1 MTLLDPPK
9 PDEDHTARPVSA
21 AGSPGFEHETARPR
35 RSRWS
40 GPSGR
45 SGAPESERRPR
56 RRWRTLRIAAIV
68 IAVAMLPVAY
78 SYSTYLTRPGDE
90 PVSVRSVDFLRDHGF
105 DSTINNIEQWWYT
118 RHKPTGSAPPKADIP
133 QALRHTT
140 DPVAV
145 KGAPPVVDRAVTAS
159 VNPAPLEAVW
169 TSTDG
174 LASKPGAVQQT
185 FLHPDAAAPSV
196 IANVVR
202 FDQSKVRAV
211 YVPGLSEPGGNWA
224 WGSQIPRD
232 QRSTLIAAFN
242 AGFKFKDT
250 AGGVYTEGRNA
261 VRPLQVGIASLVIGK
276 DGKAD
281 VEAWPGDSA
290 LNGVASVRQ
299 NLSLIVDGARP
310 VDGLTSDAGAK
321 WGTKRSQ
328 FQYTWRASVG
338 VDAQGRLVYAAGS
351 QMTMMQLANAMV
363 DAGAVRAMELD
374 IHDGVVTFNWYR
386 QAPTSP
392 LGVAGMKLT
401 PSMQRKA
408 DRYLAPDQRDFF
420 AIQAR

>member
-9 PDEDHTARPVSA
+9 PDEHRTARSDRPV
-21 AGSPGFEHETARPR
+21 GSSELEPQALRPR
-35 RSRWS
+35 RAQR
-40 GPSGR
+40 SGR
-45 SGAPESERRPR
+45 SRRAATSAGRAPR
-56 RRWRTLRIAAIV
+56 RRWRKLRIAAIV
-68 IAVAMLPVAY
+68 IVAAMLPIAY
-78 SYSTYLTRPGDE
+78 SYGTYLTRPGDE
-90 PVSVRSVDFLRDHGF
+90 PVSVRTVDFLRDHGF
-105 DSTINNIEQWWYT
+105 DSTINGIEQWWYT

-133 QALRHTT
+133 QALRHDT
-140 DPVAV
+140 
-145 KGAPPVVDRAVTAS
+145 APPVVDRAVTAA
-159 VNPAPLEAVW
+159 VNPAPFEAAW
-169 TSTDG
+169 TATDG

-211 YVPGLSEPGGNWA
+211 YVPGLSEPGGTWA

-232 QRSTLIAAFN
+232 QRNTLIAAFN

-250 AGGVYTEGRNA
+250 AGGVYTEGRHA

-276 DGKAD
+276 DGRAD

-290 LNGVASVRQ
+290 LSSVASVRQ
-299 NLSLIVDGARP
+299 NLSLIVDGGRP
-310 VDGLTSDAGAK
+310 VDGLTSDKGLK
-321 WGTKRSQ
+321 WGTKKSQ

-338 VDAQGRLVYAAGS
+338 VDAKGRLIYAAGS
-351 QMTMMQLANAMV
+351 QMTMMQLATAMV

-386 QAPTSP
+386 QAPTTP
-392 LGVAGMKLT
+392 LGVEGMKLT